1 MASMAQSLT
10 LPSVAVL
17 KSKRLST
24 PLGAVTRNV
33 SFSGLRKA
41 DSLTVKRGFQVSTAV
56 SKQSAV
62 VTTAMLQPGKRT
74 FQLHQY
80 SNSERGAVLS

>member
-24 PLGAVTRNV
+24 PRAVTRNV
-33 SFSGLRKA
+33 TFQSFSGMRKA

-62 VTTAMLQPGKRT
+62 VTTAMLPGKCI
-74 FQLHQY
+74 
-80 SNSERGAVLS
+80 